1 MPLKLPKTYKNEWAT
16 SKYPKYTDTKAF
28 GLIPEVFVA

>member
-28 GLIPEVFVA
+28 GHIPELFVA